1 MDSLNRRETI
11 RSLKLNMPEIM
22 KAVPPRTFKTGER
35 RNRACLEGAIYN
47 LPQDKYDLIVGA
59 SIAKRRRRE
68 CNSSS
73 SPIVPSVSVVTD
85 SNPISV
91 ENIDKLLFETVSEQ
105 YRRDCIANFI
115 DATSADALASSVCAI
130 CAGVFFRSEID
141 YASVT
146 SLHETGL
153 LVPTTKHPAHIL
165 TRGMLLHLDPSS
177 FSCDSAGQSRVT
189 VCCSC
194 QASLTRK
201 KKPPLSLA
209 NGMWIGDV
217 PLVLH
222 VLTLPER
229 ILVARYF
236 PAAYIVKLYPVKKGA
251 RSWPSSGFHSGIR
264 GNISTYCLNTE
275 DIVKMTDSQIMPP
288 SSTILAATIG
298 VTFVGPRNLPE
309 KTMPG
314 FLRVNRR
321 RVHDALLWLKQNNP
335 IYHHIIISVD
345 RLNELPLDDIPQ
357 EIRSLMKHS
366 DDFLQFADE
375 NDGYV
380 PACDDKSDHLC
391 DGDNGT
397 RLPAYFYRHS

>member
-35 RNRACLEGAIYN
+35 RNRASLEGAIYN
-47 LPQDKYDLIVGA
+47 LPQDKYDLVVGA
-59 SIAKRRRRE
+59 SIAKRRHRE

-73 SPIVPSVSVVTD
+73 SLIVPSVSVVTD

-91 ENIDKLLFETVSEQ
+91 ENIDELLFETVSEQ
-105 YRRDCIANFI
+105 CHRDCIANFI
-115 DATSADALASSVCAI
+115 DATGADALASSVCAI

-153 LVPTTKHPAHIL
+153 LVPTTEHPAHIL
-165 TRGMLLHLDPSS
+165 THGMLLHLDPSS

-189 VCCSC
+189 ICCSC

-222 VLTLPER
+222 VLTLPKH

-251 RSWPSSGFHSGIR
+251 RSWPSSGFHSGI
-264 GNISTYCLNTE
+264 
-275 DIVKMTDSQIMPP
+275 
-288 SSTILAATIG
+288 
-298 VTFVGPRNLPE
+298 
-309 KTMPG
+309 
-314 FLRVNRR
+314 
-321 RVHDALLWLKQNNP
+321 
-335 IYHHIIISVD
+335 
-345 RLNELPLDDIPQ
+345 
-357 EIRSLMKHS
+357 
-366 DDFLQFADE
+366 
-375 NDGYV
+375 
-380 PACDDKSDHLC
+380 
-391 DGDNGT
+391 
-397 RLPAYFYRHS
+397 